1 MKKSA
6 FRNNL
11 ILARRN
17 FALYVLLLPALVY
30 IVLFHYLP
38 IYGVQIAFR
47 DFNFADGISGSPWV
61 GWKWFQT
68 FFRSNQS
75 SKLIIN
81 TLTLSVYSLIAG
93 FPMPILMA
101 VIMHNLPSKKI
112 RRISQTMTYLPHF
125 ISMVVLVG
133 MINCFF
139 SVKGGFVNTF
149 ITALGGHPIYFIGEP
164 RYFSHLY
171 VWSGIWQ
178 NTGWNSIIYLAAL
191 TSISQEL
198 HEAALIDGAN
208 KLQRIAHID
217 LPGILPTLVT
227 LLILNC
233 GSILSVGFEK
243 VYLMQNDLNKSV
255 SEILSTYTYKYGMLK
270 LRYSYSSAIGLFN
283 NAVNFV
289 ILLTVNAVSN
299 RLTGTGLF

>member
-1 MKKSA
+1 MKTAA
-6 FRNNL
+6 FKNSL
-11 ILARRN
+11 VLARRN
-17 FALYVLLLPALVY
+17 IALYVLLLPAFCY
-30 IVLFHYLP
+30 IILFHYLP
-38 IYGVQIAFR
+38 IVGVQIAFR
-47 DFNFADGISGSPWV
+47 DFNFADGVTGSPWV
-61 GWKWFQT
+61 GLKWFHT

-75 SKLIIN
+75 TKIILN

-93 FPMPILMA
+93 FPMPILTA
-101 VIMHNLPSKKI
+101 LIMHNLPSKKV
-112 RRISQTMTYLPHF
+112 RRVSQTMTYLPHF

-139 SVKGGFVNTF
+139 SMNGGFVNT
-149 ITALGGHPIYFIGEP
+149 IIAKLGGSPVYFMGEP

-233 GSILSVGFEK
+233 GNILSVGFEK

-255 SEILSTYTYKYGMLK
+255 SEILSTYTYKYGMQK

-283 NAVNFV
+283 NVINFV
-289 ILLTVNAVSN
+289 ILLTVNAVSD